1 MSDAN
6 ATPISIH
13 GWRLFAHPLFLNQ
26 LESLMAEVE
35 RLRRKDSEVYCS
47 KNASKR
53 LQR

>member
-35 RLRRKDSEVYCS
+35 RLRRKDPEVYCS